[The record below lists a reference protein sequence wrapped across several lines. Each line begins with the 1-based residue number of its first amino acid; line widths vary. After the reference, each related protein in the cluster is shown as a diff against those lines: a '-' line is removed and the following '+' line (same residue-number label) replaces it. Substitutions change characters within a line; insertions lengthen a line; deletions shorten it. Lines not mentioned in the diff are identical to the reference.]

1 MVEFVSLCSFAL
13 ENAVDFVIRSIGA
26 EIFIPYLELCWV
38 CISHGLSPWAE
49 IRMGHKERSIITTV
63 ADSWAPG
70 AYVDDEGSHI
80 LKYWMEG
87 DSLNIKLINSTL

>member
-13 ENAVDFVIRSIGA
+13 ENG
-26 EIFIPYLELCWV
+26 LC
-38 CISHGLSPWAE
+38 PWAE
-49 IRMGHKERSIITTV
+49 IRMGHKERGIITTV